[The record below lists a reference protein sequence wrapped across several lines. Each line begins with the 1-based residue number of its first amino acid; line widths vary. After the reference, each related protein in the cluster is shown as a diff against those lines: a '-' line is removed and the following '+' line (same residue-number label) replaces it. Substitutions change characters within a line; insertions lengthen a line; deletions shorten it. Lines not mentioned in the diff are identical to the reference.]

1 MSSSLVIQIIAILIS
16 TSCSVLGVFLVLKNM
31 SMLTDAI
38 THTVLLG
45 IVLAFFISGNLNSP
59 LFIVGASLIGL
70 VTVYLVE
77 LLVNTRLVHEDAA
90 IAIVMSFLFSVA
102 IVLISRYT
110 ANIHLDTDSVLL
122 GEIAFTPFNKTNIFG
137 YEIAV
142 AIVKSFV
149 VLIINVLFVI
159 IFFKE
164 LKISVFDRALAASL
178 GMYPVLMH
186 YLLMTLVS
194 VTSVVSFEAV
204 GSILLISFMI
214 GPPVTAYLLSKS
226 LRKMMLLSIIFG
238 AISSILGYN
247 IAIILDVSIAG
258 SISVVIG
265 LLFIIVFLLKKVFKF
280 DFRLRKMEK

>member
-59 LFIVGASLIGL
+59 LFIVGASLVGL
-70 VTVYLVE
+70 VTVYFVE

-265 LLFIIVFLLKKVFKF
+265 LVFIIVFLLKKVFKF

>member
-59 LFIVGASLIGL
+59 LFIVGASLVGL
-70 VTVYLVE
+70 VTVYFVE

-265 LLFIIVFLLKKVFKF
+265 IVFIIVFLLKKVFKF

>member
-122 GEIAFTPFNKTNIFG
+122 GEIAFAPFNKTNIFG

-149 VLIINVLFVI
+149 VLIINVIFVI

-258 SISVVIG
+258 SISIVIG
-265 LLFIIVFLLKKVFKF
+265 LVFIIVFLLKKVFKF